1 MPLLKKSPFVRQRP
15 PRDLREEEEVFYC
28 EATKEVFW
36 DYEEFFQ
43 RTILCNSMVWSCSIT
58 GKSGLTYEEAVECE
72 RKAKKRLGSLPKP
85 LKRGLLWLTDQTK
98 RGRISDL
105 VDDVYVFAFNRF
117 FKGQFSPGFLV
128 FEAIFLS
135 RLKNADL
142 YLRSDWHSITHHC
155 SRRVGLG
162 FQL

>member
-15 PRDLREEEEVFYC
+15 PKDLRDEEEVFFC
-28 EATKEVFW
+28 ETTKEVFR

-43 RTILCNSMVWSCSIT
+43 RTILCNSMVWSCGMT

-85 LKRGLLWLTDQTK
+85 LKRGLLWLTGQTH
-98 RGRISDL
+98 RGRITDL

-117 FKGQFSPGFLV
+117 FKGEPAGRIFPRKNILIFIVTIFFFLV
-128 FEAIFLS
+128 S
-135 RLKNADL
+135 
-142 YLRSDWHSITHHC
+142 
-155 SRRVGLG
+155 
-162 FQL
+162 